1 MEMLQSMVAIVIFAF
16 YLYVVK
22 IISNYILVKLDE
34 KFPYINKI
42 PKDDYRKKTLVGI
55 VFFGVLYGMIMI
67 PLMIFV

>member
-34 KFPYINKI
+34 KFPYINKFQ
-42 PKDDYRKKTLVGI
+42 K
-55 VFFGVLYGMIMI
+55 MII
-67 PLMIFV
+67 GKRH